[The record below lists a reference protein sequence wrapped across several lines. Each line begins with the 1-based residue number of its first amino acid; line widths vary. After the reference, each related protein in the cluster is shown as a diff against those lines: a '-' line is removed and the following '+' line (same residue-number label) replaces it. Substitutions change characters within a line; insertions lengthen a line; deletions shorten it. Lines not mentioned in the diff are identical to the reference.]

1 MRIRRMPA
9 ASAAGSRWGT
19 GGAGA
24 VGEQFDGVREGRRDE
39 GNAGGYRR
47 GEDAGGDLF
56 GEVVRQNDDVGG
68 ADQATQSGLVVVHR
82 QVFHDLGDSQ
92 QRPELLQTCPEALPC
107 RSRTFGWVQ
116 PATV

>member
-1 MRIRRMPA
+1 MPA

-68 ADQATQSGLVVVHR
+68 ADQATQSGLVVVAE
-82 QVFHDLGDSQ
+82 GIP
-92 QRPELLQTCPEALPC
+92 RP
-107 RSRTFGWVQ
+107 RRF
-116 PATV
+116 PAAS